1 MAKTK
6 IYKYKT
12 EIYSYTFYVAISDD
26 PDSILNQLK
35 QIDSQSLEKITCGY
49 KGLCY
54 PLSDVGES
62 ASLIILH
69 PDHLNPVVVAHEASH
84 AAKDLFEYIG
94 AEPSAHE
101 TFEYL
106 LGWIVGKCYEAIAKE
121 TIKNIKDEEE
131 KIELEQK

>member
-69 PDHLNPVVVAHEASH
+69 PDHLKPGVVAHEASH

-106 LGWIVGKCYEAIAKE
+106 LGWIVDKCYESIAKE
-121 TIKNIKDEEE
+121 TIKNIKDEET
-131 KIELEQK
+131 KIESEQK

>member
-1 MAKTK
+1 MGKTK

-12 EIYSYTFYVAISDD
+12 EIYSYTFYVAISNN

-35 QIDSQSLEKITCGY
+35 QIDSQSIEKITCGY

-69 PDHLNPVVVAHEASH
+69 PDHLKPGVVAHEASH

-94 AEPSAHE
+94 AESSAHE

-106 LGWIVGKCYEAIAKE
+106 LGWIVDKCYEAIAKE
-121 TIKNIKDEEE
+121 TAKNIKDEEQ
-131 KIELEQK
+131 KIEPEQK

>member
-1 MAKTK
+1 MGKTK

-12 EIYSYTFYVAISDD
+12 EIYSYTFYVAVSDN

-35 QIDSQSLEKITCGY
+35 QVDSQSIEKITCGY

-62 ASLIILH
+62 ASLIILQ
-69 PDHLNPVVVAHEASH
+69 PDHLKPGVVAHEASH

-106 LGWIVGKCYEAIAKE
+106 LGWIVDKCYEAIAKE
-121 TIKNIKDEEE
+121 TIKNIKDEED

>member
-12 EIYSYTFYVAISDD
+12 GIYSYTFYIAISDD

-35 QIDSQSLEKITCGY
+35 QIDHQSLEKITCGY

-69 PDHLNPVVVAHEASH
+69 PDHLKPGVVAHEASH

-106 LGWIVGKCYEAIAKE
+106 LGWIVDKCYEAISKE
-121 TIKNIKDEEE
+121 TIKNIKDKEG
-131 KIELEQK
+131 KIESEQK

>member
-1 MAKTK
+1 MGKTK

-12 EIYSYTFYVAISDD
+12 EIYSYTFYVAISNN

-35 QIDSQSLEKITCGY
+35 QIDSQSIEKITCGY

-69 PDHLNPVVVAHEASH
+69 PDHLKPGVVAHEASH

-106 LGWIVGKCYEAIAKE
+106 LGWIVDKCYEAIAKE
-121 TIKNIKDEEE
+121 TAKNIKDEEQ
-131 KIELEQK
+131 KIEPEQK

>member
-6 IYKYKT
+6 IYKFKT

-35 QIDSQSLEKITCGY
+35 QIDSQSIEKITCGY
-49 KGLCY
+49 KWLCY

-69 PDHLNPVVVAHEASH
+69 PDHLKPGVVAHEASH

-94 AEPSAHE
+94 AEPSDHE

-106 LGWIVGKCYEAIAKE
+106 LGWIVDKCYEAIAKE
-121 TIKNIKDEEE
+121 TIKNIKDEED

>member
-12 EIYSYTFYVAISDD
+12 EIYSYTFYVAVSDN

-35 QIDSQSLEKITCGY
+35 QVDSQSIEKITCGY

-69 PDHLNPVVVAHEASH
+69 PDHLKPGVVAHEASH
-84 AAKDLFEYIG
+84 AAKDLFEYIW

-106 LGWIVGKCYEAIAKE
+106 LGWIVDKCYEAISKE
-121 TIKNIKDEEE
+121 TVKNIKDKES

>member
-1 MAKTK
+1 M
-6 IYKYKT
+6 
-12 EIYSYTFYVAISDD
+12 
-26 PDSILNQLK
+26 NQLK

-69 PDHLNPVVVAHEASH
+69 PDHLKPGVVAHEASH

-106 LGWIVGKCYEAIAKE
+106 LGWIVDKCYEAIAKE
-121 TIKNIKDEEE
+121 TVKNIKDEEG
-131 KIELEQK
+131 KIKLEQK

>member
-12 EIYSYTFYVAISDD
+12 EIYSYTFYIAISDD
-26 PDSILNQLK
+26 PDSILSQLK
-35 QIDSQSLEKITCGY
+35 HIDSQSIEKVVYGY

-54 PLSDVGES
+54 PLCDVGEN

-69 PDHLNPVVVAHEASH
+69 PDHIKPGVVAHEASH

-106 LGWIVGKCYEAIAKE
+106 LGWIVDKCYEAIAKE
-121 TIKNIKDEEE
+121 TVKNVKDKES